1 MATVKPDPSNG
12 GTALTAPPRPSP
24 ADPALVYAVRP
35 PLFFLAKYR

>member
-12 GTALTAPPRPSP
+12 GTALTRTVAPSP
-24 ADPALVYAVRP
+24 ADPALVCAVRP